1 MPAANYGDHGLI
13 EAQDWAD
20 AAAKHSGDVYEVLET
35 QPGCYLSVKR
45 GLSRRDGT
53 KVKYTAMPEA
63 K

>member
-1 MPAANYGDHGLI
+1 MPAANYG
-13 EAQDWAD
+13 
-20 AAAKHSGDVYEVLET
+20 EVLET